1 MFYLSIKDSVLLAS
15 LLTNMQCEMVERH
28 VRALNRIT
36 TNFKD
41 GVVSSHTFYTTLYIV
56 HQSISYCMCK
66 NLNYILKLHRSIAI
80 ILL

>member
-1 MFYLSIKDSVLLAS
+1 MSIKDSVLLAS

-56 HQSISYCMCK
+56 HTVSTNQLATVCVKIE
-66 NLNYILKLHRSIAI
+66 I
-80 ILL
+80 IY